1 MKKVSIKIEYE
12 EEKLKALDVSLKEK
26 DRELNNELTSFL
38 DGLYQK
44 NVPKLLKKFVENNS

>member
-1 MKKVSIKIEYE
+1 MKKVNIKIEYE

-26 DRELNNELTSFL
+26 GKELNSELTSFL
-38 DGLYQK
+38 DSLYQR